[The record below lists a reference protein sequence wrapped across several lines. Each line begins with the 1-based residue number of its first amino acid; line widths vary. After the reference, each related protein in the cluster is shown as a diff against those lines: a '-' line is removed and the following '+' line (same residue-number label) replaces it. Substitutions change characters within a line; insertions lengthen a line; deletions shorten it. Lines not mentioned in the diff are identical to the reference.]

1 VNCINAENYINVIR
15 RKNLLDKDPSEI
27 IAHNFG
33 GSTAELFQN
42 EWINKNREKKGCRYS
57 DEIKKFAVTLHYYSP
72 KAYNYC
78 RYISQIIICIYKSFN
93 YY

>member
-33 GSTAELFQN
+33 GSTAEL
-42 EWINKNREKKGCRYS
+42 CRMNGL
-57 DEIKKFAVTLHYYSP
+57 IKIGRRKVADTAM
-72 KAYNYC
+72 K
-78 RYISQIIICIYKSFN
+78 
-93 YY
+93 